1 MSLAATYLLG
11 FGLASLVTAT
21 VLHDRRQRHRA
32 RYFWFGG
39 AAFTAAGAALNAVLD
54 FRAGHP
60 VHAVV
65 TAGIAVLSAGLIV
78 ATVRRR

>member
-1 MSLAATYLLG
+1 MS
-11 FGLASLVTAT
+11 SEDVPPVTVWVRFPVRVPEGT
-21 VLHDRRQRHRA
+21 DPEKVV
-32 RYFWFGG
+32 
-39 AAFTAAGAALNAVLD
+39 AVANHHLDDDDGLD